1 MNGSIE
7 NRFKTEHTYLNRTLQ
22 KLSSK
27 MTEYTI
33 PKPFNKILLL
43 SFAKAHMIIELFR
56 SVFSGIINDQE
67 LLRKRS
73 LIKIIRL
80 SVERT

>member
-1 MNGSIE
+1 MNGSRE

-27 MTEYTI
+27 MTEYTV
-33 PKPFNKILLL
+33 PKTFNKILLL

-56 SVFSGIINDQE
+56 SVFSAIISDRQ
-67 LLRKRS
+67 LLEEK
-73 LIKIIRL
+73 
-80 SVERT
+80 VFTQNYTTFC

>member
-27 MTEYTI
+27 ISEYTA
-33 PKPFNKILLL
+33 PKTFNTILLL
-43 SFAKAHMIIELFR
+43 SFAKAHMMIEF
-56 SVFSGIINDQE
+56 FDQ
-67 LLRKRS
+67 S
-73 LIKIIRL
+73 LAVL
-80 SVERT
+80 SMTRNCLEKDL

>member
-7 NRFKTEHTYLNRTLQ
+7 YRFKTDHTYLIRTLQ

-27 MTEYTI
+27 MTEYTL
-33 PKPFNKILLL
+33 PKTFNKILLL

-56 SVFSGIINDQE
+56 SVFSAIISDRQ
-67 LLRKRS
+67 LLEEK
-73 LIKIIRL
+73 
-80 SVERT
+80 VFTQNYTTFC

>member
-7 NRFKTEHTYLNRTLQ
+7 YRFKTEHTYLNRTLQ

-27 MTEYTI
+27 MTEYI
-33 PKPFNKILLL
+33 APKTFNKILLL

-56 SVFSGIINDQE
+56 SVFSAIISDRQ
-67 LLRKRS
+67 LLEEK
-73 LIKIIRL
+73 
-80 SVERT
+80 VFTQNYTTFC

>member
-27 MTEYTI
+27 MTEYTV
-33 PKPFNKILLL
+33 PKTFNKILLL

-56 SVFSGIINDQE
+56 SVFSAIIGDRQ
-67 LLRKRS
+67 LLEEK
-73 LIKIIRL
+73 
-80 SVERT
+80 VFTQNYTTFC

>member
-27 MTEYTI
+27 MSEYTV
-33 PKPFNKILLL
+33 PKTFNKILLL

-56 SVFSGIINDQE
+56 SVFSGIITDRE
-67 LLRKRS
+67 LLRK
-73 LIKIIRL
+73 KIFNKNW
-80 SVERT
+80 TTFC

>member
-7 NRFKTEHTYLNRTLQ
+7 YRFKTEHTYLNRTLQ

-27 MTEYTI
+27 MTEYTV
-33 PKPFNKILLL
+33 PKTFNKILLL

-56 SVFSGIINDQE
+56 SVFSAIISDRQ
-67 LLRKRS
+67 LLEEK
-73 LIKIIRL
+73 
-80 SVERT
+80 VFTQNYTTFC

>member
-27 MTEYTI
+27 MTEYTV
-33 PKPFNKILLL
+33 PKTFNKILLL

-56 SVFSGIINDQE
+56 SVFSAIISDRQ
-67 LLRKRS
+67 LLEEK
-73 LIKIIRL
+73 
-80 SVERT
+80 VFTQNYTTFC